1 MGLLFHRLLGVT
13 PRIGT
18 APGGG
23 GNAGCGTVTATPPDA
38 IVPDAAV
45 VCVASAQAQLAEG
58 DDGARCAMRSLL
70 RASVACK
77 SPCDLR

>member
-23 GNAGCGTVTATPPDA
+23 GNAGCGTMTATPPDA
-38 IVPDAAV
+38 IDPDPAV
-45 VCVASAQAQLAEG
+45 VCVASALAQLAE
-58 DDGARCAMRSLL
+58 DDDDARCAIRSLL
-70 RASVACK
+70 RASVVCK
-77 SPCDLR
+77 SPCDVR